1 MSGRRLIV
9 AFLAFLAVFV
19 AGLVWTQFFAYY
31 ERQKGVGALEIA
43 GEPVPVAGYDG
54 IDAPTSPLKLRGCFR
69 IDPATVARLAPD
81 PDPQATPLNAPFW
94 FRCFDAGALTG
105 DLAAGTA
112 KAYAIARD
120 DPPGFDLMLAVYH
133 DGRGY
138 LWRQLGPDH
147 AD

>member
-1 MSGRRLIV
+1 MSGRRLVIG
-9 AFLAFLAVFV
+9 FLGFLVLFF
-19 AGLVWTQFFAYY
+19 AGLVWFQLFAFYQ
-31 ERQKGVGALEIA
+31 RQRDVTALA
-43 GEPVPVAGYDG
+43 VDGRPVPVARYDG
-54 IDAPTSPLKLRGCFR
+54 IDSTSSPLKLRGCL
-69 IDPATVARLAPD
+69 RL
-81 PDPQATPLNAPFW
+81 DPQAVAVLVPAPEATPLNAPFW